1 VWKSWWEWG
10 SERDIHAQ
18 PGSLMPRTTALAR
31 IACGLALAAGACT
44 SDSRERGTAG
54 AALADSTAALRAE
67 IQRQTD
73 RVIAAWNG
81 DDPAAVAALY
91 ATDAVVSADSTYTGR
106 EEIRDRW
113 AAPALPA
120 LSDLVISDTRITE
133 SGEGFVGTGRY
144 TYLLT
149 SAGSAPMQVNGTFR
163 TSWKREQGA
172 WVIGSERLTVAG
184 PEAAD

>member
-1 VWKSWWEWG
+1 MSDFHAHAG
-10 SERDIHAQ
+10 SM
-18 PGSLMPRTTALAR
+18 MPRTTALAR

-44 SDSRERGTAG
+44 SDSRERDMS
-54 AALADSTAALRAE
+54 AAATADSTAAVAE
-67 IQRQTD
+67 IQRQTE

-81 DDPAAVAALY
+81 DDPTAVAALY
-91 ATDAVVSADSTYTGR
+91 AADAVVTADSTYTGR

-120 LSDLVISDTRITE
+120 LSDLVISDTRITG
-133 SGEGFVGTGRY
+133 SGAEFVGTGRY
-144 TYLLT
+144 TYMLT

-163 TSWKREQGA
+163 TSWKRELGT
-172 WVIGSERLTVAG
+172 WVIASERLTVAG